1 MCGIAGFV
9 DPGAD
14 MAMLR
19 AMTDRVSRRGPDD
32 QGYFLED
39 GVGVG
44 HRRLS
49 IIDLSPGGHQPMV
62 VDDLVITFNGEIYN
76 YREIRA
82 ELERLGDGFASA
94 SDTEVILKAFRRWG
108 PACVERFIGMFAM
121 AIYDRRDRALYLF
134 RDRAGVKPL
143 YYYWN
148 GGRLAFGS
156 ELKCFQPYLTASEK
170 SAISN
175 AALSEFFAFGYIG
188 SELSILEDIRK
199 VPPAHYLKLHEGR
212 LERHRYWEACFEPDE
227 SWEGR
232 TEQDLLDE
240 LEALAISAFN
250 YRMVADVPV
259 GVFLSSGVDSSLVAA
274 ILSKHHG
281 RIHTFTVGF
290 GEADYDE
297 SPDARRIAEHIGSDH
312 TEARLDAAQ
321 GFEILRQ
328 FACIYDE
335 PFGDTSGVP
344 TSFVSGLAKSA
355 GMKVVLSGDGGD
367 ELFGGYERYTQFLDR
382 WTQSRR
388 IGTAGRFTA
397 RAAFAGADG
406 AGLSAGSGRFARYA
420 DLLRHEDFI
429 AFYQNMRI
437 DSSVRELADLIP
449 AFQEPSAASSSGDLL
464 ALMSQWDFDRYLP
477 DDNLVKV
484 DRATMFHSIEGRE
497 PFLDQRLIEFGARLP
512 TKFKIRNGETKYLLK
527 RLLARYLPDDLC
539 RLPKRGFAVPV
550 REWIRDFYQ
559 REFIDMLGSVS
570 SDVFDRSKLLA
581 LLDRYR
587 AGKPVNYSLLWLIFC
602 FQAWFESWN
611 SEARPPPQA
620 DHLALRISGS

>member
-39 GVGVG
+39 GVGLG

-76 YREIRA
+76 YREVRA
-82 ELERLGDGFASA
+82 ELEQLGESFSSA
-94 SDTEVILKAFRRWG
+94 SDTEVILRSFRRWG
-108 PACVERFIGMFAM
+108 PAGVNRFIGMFAM

-134 RDRAGVKPL
+134 RDRVGVKPF
-143 YYYWN
+143 YYYWKA
-148 GGRLAFGS
+148 GRLAFGS
-156 ELKCFQPYLTASEK
+156 ELGCFHPYLSAAEK
-170 SAISN
+170 AALSTE
-175 AALSEFFAFGYIG
+175 ALSEFFAFGYIG
-188 SELSILEDIRK
+188 SERSILAAARK
-199 VPPAHYLKLHEGR
+199 VPQGHYLKISGGTI
-212 LERHRYWEACFEPDE
+212 ERHRYWEARFDPEE

-232 TEQDLLDE
+232 SEDDLLDE

-274 ILSKHHG
+274 ILSRHHG

-290 GEADYDE
+290 GEAAYDE
-297 SPDARRIAEHIGSDH
+297 SPDARRIAEHIESDH
-312 TEARLDAAQ
+312 TEAQLDPAH

-328 FACIYDE
+328 FAGIYDE

-367 ELFGGYERYTQFLDR
+367 ELFGGYERYTQFVER
-382 WTQSRR
+382 WNQSRR
-388 IGTAGRFTA
+388 IGPAGRFTA

-420 DLLRHEDFI
+420 DLLRHEDFS

-437 DSSVRELADLIP
+437 DSSMRELADLIP
-449 AFQEPSAASSSGDLL
+449 AFREPLAASSSGDGL

-477 DDNLVKV
+477 DDNLVKI

-497 PFLDQRLIEFGARLP
+497 PFLDQRLIEFAARLP
-512 TKFKIRNGETKYLLK
+512 TRFKIRNGETKYLLK
-527 RLLARYLPDDLC
+527 RLLARYLPEDLC

-559 REFIDMLGSVS
+559 SEFIDMLGSVR
-570 SDVFDRSKLLA
+570 SDVFDRPKLLA
-581 LLDRYR
+581 MLDRYR

-611 SEARPPPQA
+611 SQARPLPRA
-620 DHLALRISGS
+620 DSLSLRVAGS